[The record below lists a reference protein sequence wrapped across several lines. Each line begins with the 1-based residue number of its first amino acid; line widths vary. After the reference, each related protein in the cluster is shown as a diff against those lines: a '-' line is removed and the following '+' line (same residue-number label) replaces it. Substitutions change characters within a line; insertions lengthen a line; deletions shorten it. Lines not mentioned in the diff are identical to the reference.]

1 VASSI
6 AAAKAEDVTVV
17 HQDEM
22 HASSKSLGW
31 ELADSRKR
39 VNLVIPQ
46 MLASHCMPIKHFDHR
61 ACVRSWECLFACL
74 RNLFLVKGKKRRG
87 KGPLLDCRL
96 VVIELIVVDFGIHAR
111 MPCVT
116 KLHVLLV
123 MVQRR
128 RAETALD

>member
-1 VASSI
+1 M
-6 AAAKAEDVTVV
+6 TVV
-17 HQDEM
+17 HQGEIQT
-22 HASSKSLGW
+22 SSSPSSR
-31 ELADSRKR
+31 ELAEARKR
-39 VNLVIPQ
+39 VIIVIPQ
-46 MLASHCMPIKHFDHR
+46 MLASHCMPIKYFEHR

-74 RNLFLVKGKKRRG
+74 RNLFLVKGTRRRG
-87 KGPLLDCRL
+87 NGPLLDCRL
-96 VVIELIVVDFGIHAR
+96 VVIDLIGVDFGIHAR